1 MGFLMFFSILWGA
14 GNIACRNGTKT
25 SSLGTKISHLI
36 YRLVTASADG
46 TARVYNTMTGA
57 CVSIL
62 VGHEGEISKVTKL
75 MRPELR
81 HDMPQTKPARLA
93 RFLWDT
99 TARFSQDLLAY

>member
-1 MGFLMFFSILWGA
+1 MVLKHL
-14 GNIACRNGTKT
+14 
-25 SSLGTKISHLI
+25 SLGTKISNLI

-75 MRPELR
+75 LRPDLR
-81 HDMPQTKPARLA
+81 HGIPQTKPARL
-93 RFLWDT
+93 WQDSCGHDGEI
-99 TARFSQDLLAY
+99 FSRLVCIL